1 MTKDYGKGK
10 ESYLVEIVYKSGEI
24 CRKIFNS
31 DNSRSEAWDYLNNTQ
46 RTSKLLNIVKSQV
59 RQVYSSDS

>member
-1 MTKDYGKGK
+1 MTNDYGQGK
-10 ESYLVEIVYKSGEI
+10 DSFLVEIVYKSGEV

-31 DNSRSEAWDYLNNTQ
+31 DNSRVEAWDYLNHTQ